1 MVEISKSGSG
11 EGFGWA
17 TGRGYST
24 ICIVVVMRIS
34 SPGSWGVKAD
44 VLQRIGRQ
52 QSWMRYGE
60 CPGYRRGLRAG
71 HVSTG

>member
-24 ICIVVVMRIS
+24 IIS
-34 SPGSWGVKAD
+34 
-44 VLQRIGRQ
+44 IG
-52 QSWMRYGE
+52 
-60 CPGYRRGLRAG
+60 
-71 HVSTG
+71 VSTLYINGEDNIVRSGKRVTY